1 MLRFYLDEHV
11 DPRIA
16 RALRARGVDALTA
29 QEAGRAGT
37 SIPDPIQLAYAA
49 VHGRVFVSG
58 DWDFLA
64 YSARVHPHAG
74 VIIIPRHVSIGLA
87 ALYLEIAATAG
98 EAQAYINNLLVYP
111 ALP

>member
-16 RALRARGVDALTA
+16 RALHTRGIDALTA
-29 QEAGRAGT
+29 QAAGRAGAG
-37 SIPDPIQLAYAA
+37 IPDPIQLAYAA

-64 YSARVHPHAG
+64 YSASVHPHAG
-74 VIIIPRHVSIGLA
+74 VIIVPRHVSIGLA
-87 ALYLEIAATAG
+87 ALYLEIAAATG
-98 EAQAYINNLLVYP
+98 EAREYANNLLVYP